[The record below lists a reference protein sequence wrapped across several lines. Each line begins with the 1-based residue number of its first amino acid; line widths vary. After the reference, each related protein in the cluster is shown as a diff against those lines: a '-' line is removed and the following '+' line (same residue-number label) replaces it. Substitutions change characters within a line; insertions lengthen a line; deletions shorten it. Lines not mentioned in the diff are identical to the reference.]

1 MSSILLTAPAV
12 EPLTLA
18 EAKEYLRVDTSDDDD
33 VITALIAGAR
43 VHIEAQTRRALIT
56 QSWRLVRDCWP
67 PDGRIAV
74 RPAPPRSVVAARYYD
89 EANATHAID
98 TSAFVVDTASSV
110 LSFAAWSMPAPG
122 RDAAGIEID
131 VSVGYGDAASAIPE
145 ALRQAIRMLI
155 AHWYENRGLVAL
167 GETIA
172 VMPATTAALIAPFRM
187 LAL

>member
-1 MSSILLTAPAV
+1 
-12 EPLTLA
+12 

-43 VHIEAQTRRALIT
+43 VHVEAQTRRALIT

-74 RPAPPRSVVAARYYD
+74 RPAPLRSVVAARYYD

-98 TSAFVVDTASSV
+98 TSVFVVDTASSV

-122 RDAAGIEID
+122 RDAAGIEI
-131 VSVGYGDAASAIPE
+131 
-145 ALRQAIRMLI
+145 
-155 AHWYENRGLVAL
+155 
-167 GETIA
+167 
-172 VMPATTAALIAPFRM
+172 
-187 LAL
+187 